1 MNAVSDLVLR
11 TLSTLIA
18 TLATVIII
26 TERQRRI
33 NNAKIEL
40 AAHYIES
47 IDHEQSGPDLCK
59 DVIRDLQNAE
69 ELIHEIAWGRIAR
82 ASKID
87 EVVQLTRKLAH
98 ERRKHE
104 KLEKNPA
111 VPDHTEPVLKEIE
124 ARKFAALANRVRS
137 LKISFVDFVFIDMGK
152 KAKPPGEHD
161 EPRA

>member
-1 MNAVSDLVLR
+1 MNVVSDLVLR

-40 AAHYIES
+40 AARYIES
-47 IDHEQSGPDLCK
+47 IDHEPSGADLCK
-59 DVIRDLQNAE
+59 DVVKDLRSAE
-69 ELIHEIAWGRIAR
+69 ELIREIAWGRISR

-87 EVVQLTRKLAH
+87 DVVQITRKLAH

-104 KLEKNPA
+104 DLEKNPA
-111 VPDHTEPVLKEIE
+111 VPDHAKPVLGEIE
-124 ARKFAALANRVRS
+124 NKKFQVLGARVRS
-137 LKISFVDFVFIDMGK
+137 LKISFIDFVFIDTGK
-152 KAKPPGEHD
+152 KVNRPPEQG
-161 EPRA
+161 